1 MAYLSPNAPSPPVPS
16 QGLGVPVPLPQG
28 GVPQGGMP
36 QGGMPQGGLPV
47 QPQGARV
54 PSRGVPQGGMSTIP
68 PTTRTGAMQKYV
80 ETASRNPLEA
90 LRMAQLN
97 KTKGASLG
105 EQPKGGIGNLASN
118 VQLIP
123 EGSAPRDF
131 NLHKDV
137 LQHLAKPAAAAL
149 AMNLDSETRQELIE
163 DREPPVQEI
172 ESREPPVREIASREF
187 PVEETEDIPIDESGI
202 GNLASQFIGNN
213 LPQLDSKSYAGMG
226 ENEIRAAAGGGLMG
240 LAVEDEF
247 SGIVEGEGHGMEDN
261 IRMPIKEEGEDVGVL
276 AVSPKEYVVDSHTMS
291 ALGNGNPDEG
301 ADIMDEFVENI
312 REEAFGTTE
321 QPNEIDGLASLQ
333 SMLERV

>member
-1 MAYLSPNAPSPPVPS
+1 
-16 QGLGVPVPLPQG
+16 
-28 GVPQGGMP
+28 
-36 QGGMPQGGLPV
+36 
-47 QPQGARV
+47 
-54 PSRGVPQGGMSTIP
+54 MSTLP
-68 PTTRTGAMQKYV
+68 PTTRTGAIQKYA

-97 KTKGASLG
+97 KTKGVSSG
-105 EQPKGGIGNLASN
+105 TQPSSGIGNLASN
-118 VQLIP
+118 VKLIP
-123 EGSAPRDF
+123 RDLK
-131 NLHKDV
+131 LHKV
-137 LQHLAKPAAAAL
+137 LAPLMTAAASAL
-149 AMNLDSETRQELIE
+149 AMNLDPETRQELLESRESPIQEIE
-163 DREPPVQEI
+163 SRGFPIQEI
-172 ESREPPVREIASREF
+172 ESREPPVQEII
-187 PVEETEDIPIDESGI
+187 EETEDIPIDNSGI
-202 GNLASQFIGNN
+202 GNLANQFLGNN

-226 ENEIRAAAGGGLMG
+226 ENELRKAAGGGLMG

-261 IRMPIKEEGEDVGVL
+261 IRMPIKEEGEEVGVL

>member
-1 MAYLSPNAPSPPVPS
+1 MAVNPNPNVAPPIQP
-16 QGLGVPVPLPQG
+16 QGLGVPVPPPQG
-28 GVPQGGMP
+28 GGMP
-36 QGGMPQGGLPV
+36 QGGMPQGRVPV
-47 QPQGARV
+47 QPQGRMPMQPPRGRSV
-54 PSRGVPQGGMSTIP
+54 MDPRSRLEGIQDYAKLADQNPQ
-68 PTTRTGAMQKYV
+68 RLAQ
-80 ETASRNPLEA
+80 A
-90 LRMAQLN
+90 L
-97 KTKGASLG
+97 KGGASSG

-123 EGSAPRDF
+123 EGSAPRDLK
-131 NLHKDV
+131 LHKV
-137 LQHLAKPAAAAL
+137 LAPLMTAAASAL
-149 AMNLDSETRQELIE
+149 AMNLDPETRQELIE
-163 DREPPVQEI
+163 SREPPVQEI
-172 ESREPPVREIASREF
+172 I
-187 PVEETEDIPIDESGI
+187 EETEDIPIDNSGI
-202 GNLASQFIGNN
+202 GNLANQFLGNN

-247 SGIVEGEGHGMEDN
+247 SGMVEGEGHGMEDN
-261 IRMPIKEEGEDVGVL
+261 VRMPIKEEGENIGVL

-312 REEAFGTTE
+312 REEAFGTRE

>member
-1 MAYLSPNAPSPPVPS
+1 MAINPNAPLLPVPS
-16 QGLGVPVPLPQG
+16 QGLGVPVAPPQGG
-28 GVPQGGMP
+28 GVPQGG
-36 QGGMPQGGLPV
+36 GMPI

-54 PSRGVPQGGMSTIP
+54 PPRGMPQGGGMSTLP
-68 PTTRTGAMQKYV
+68 PTTRTGAMQKYA

-149 AMNLDSETRQELIE
+149 AMNLDPETRQELIE
-163 DREPPVQEI
+163 DKESPVQQI
-172 ESREPPVREIASREF
+172 ESREPPVREITSREF
-187 PVEETEDIPIDESGI
+187 PVEETIEETEDVPIDESGI
-202 GNLASQFIGNN
+202 GNLANQFLGNN

-226 ENEIRAAAGGGLMG
+226 ENELRKAAGGGLMG

-247 SGIVEGEGHGMEDN
+247 SGMVEGEGHGMEDN
-261 IRMPIKEEGEDVGVL
+261 VRMPIKEEGEDVGIL

-301 ADIMDEFVENI
+301 ADIMDEFVETI

>member
-1 MAYLSPNAPSPPVPS
+1 MAYPDPNAPSPPVPS
-16 QGLGVPVPLPQG
+16 QGLGVPVPPPQG
-28 GVPQGGMP
+28 GGMP
-36 QGGMPQGGLPV
+36 I

-54 PSRGVPQGGMSTIP
+54 PPRGMPQGGGMSTLP
-68 PTTRTGAMQKYV
+68 PTTRTGAIQKYA

-97 KTKGASLG
+97 KTKGASPASSG
-105 EQPKGGIGNLASN
+105 TQPSSGIGGMAPNMK
-118 VQLIP
+118 LIP
-123 EGSAPRDF
+123 EGSAPKDF
-131 NLHKDV
+131 NLNKV
-137 LQHLAKPAAAAL
+137 LKPLMEAAASAL
-149 AMNLDSETRQELIE
+149 ASNIDPETKQDLIE
-163 DREPPVQEI
+163 SKEPPVQETI
-172 ESREPPVREIASREF
+172 
-187 PVEETEDIPIDESGI
+187 EETEDVTIDNSGI
-202 GNLASQFIGNN
+202 GNIASQFLGNN
-213 LPQLDSKSYAGMG
+213 LPQLDGNMYAGMA

-261 IRMPIKEEGEDVGVL
+261 IRMPIKEEGEEVGTL

-312 REEAFGTTE
+312 REEAFGTIE

>member
-16 QGLGVPVPLPQG
+16 QGLGVPILPPQGG
-28 GVPQGGMP
+28 GVPQGGL
-36 QGGMPQGGLPV
+36 PQGGLPV

-54 PSRGVPQGGMSTIP
+54 PPRGMPQGGGMSTLP
-68 PTTRTGAMQKYV
+68 PTTRTGAIQKYA

-97 KTKGASLG
+97 KTKGASPASSG
-105 EQPKGGIGNLASN
+105 TQPSSGIGGIAPNMFLAP
-118 VQLIP
+118 VK
-123 EGSAPRDF
+123 DF
-131 NLHKDV
+131 KLHKV
-137 LQHLAKPAAAAL
+137 LEPLAEAAAAAL
-149 AMNLDSETRQELIE
+149 AMNLDPETRQELIE
-163 DREPPVQEI
+163 GKESPVQEI
-172 ESREPPVREIASREF
+172 ESREPPVQEII
-187 PVEETEDIPIDESGI
+187 EETEDVPIDNSGI
-202 GNLASQFIGNN
+202 GNLANQFLGNN
-213 LPQLDSKSYAGMG
+213 LPQLDSNRYAGME

-261 IRMPIKEEGEDVGVL
+261 IRMPIKEEGEEVGTL

-312 REEAFGTTE
+312 REEAFGTIE

>member
-1 MAYLSPNAPSPPVPS
+1 
-16 QGLGVPVPLPQG
+16 
-28 GVPQGGMP
+28 
-36 QGGMPQGGLPV
+36 
-47 QPQGARV
+47 
-54 PSRGVPQGGMSTIP
+54 
-68 PTTRTGAMQKYV
+68 
-80 ETASRNPLEA
+80 
-90 LRMAQLN
+90 
-97 KTKGASLG
+97 
-105 EQPKGGIGNLASN
+105 LASN

-123 EGSAPRDF
+123 EGSAPRDLK
-131 NLHKDV
+131 LHKV
-137 LQHLAKPAAAAL
+137 LAPLMTAAASAL
-149 AMNLDSETRQELIE
+149 AMNLDPETRQELLESRESPIQEIE
-163 DREPPVQEI
+163 SRGFPIQEI
-172 ESREPPVREIASREF
+172 ESREPPVQEII
-187 PVEETEDIPIDESGI
+187 EETEDIPIDNSGI
-202 GNLASQFIGNN
+202 GNLANQFLGNN

-226 ENEIRAAAGGGLMG
+226 ENELRAAAGGGLMG

-261 IRMPIKEEGEDVGVL
+261 IRMPIKEEGEEVGTL

>member
-1 MAYLSPNAPSPPVPS
+1 MAINPNAPLLPVPS
-16 QGLGVPVPLPQG
+16 QGLGVPVAPPQG
-28 GVPQGGMP
+28 GGMP
-36 QGGMPQGGLPV
+36 I

-54 PSRGVPQGGMSTIP
+54 PPRGMPQGGGMSTLP
-68 PTTRTGAMQKYV
+68 PTTRTGAIQKYA

-149 AMNLDSETRQELIE
+149 AMNLDPETRQELIE
-163 DREPPVQEI
+163 DKESPVQQI

-187 PVEETEDIPIDESGI
+187 PVEETIEETEDVPIDESGI
-202 GNLASQFIGNN
+202 GNLANQFLGNN

-226 ENEIRAAAGGGLMG
+226 ENELRKAAGGGLMG
-240 LAVEDEF
+240 LAVEDEI
-247 SGIVEGEGHGMEDN
+247 SGMVDLLLPSSEDN
-261 IRMPIKEEGEDVGVL
+261 IRMPIKEEGEEVGTL

>member
-1 MAYLSPNAPSPPVPS
+1 MAINPNAPLLPVPS
-16 QGLGVPVPLPQG
+16 QGLGVPVAPPQG
-28 GVPQGGMP
+28 GGMP
-36 QGGMPQGGLPV
+36 QGGMPQGRVPI

-54 PSRGVPQGGMSTIP
+54 PPRGMPQGGGMSTLP
-68 PTTRTGAMQKYV
+68 PTTRTGAIQKYA

-97 KTKGASLG
+97 KTKGASPASSG
-105 EQPKGGIGNLASN
+105 TQPSSGIGGMAPNMFLAP
-118 VQLIP
+118 VK
-123 EGSAPRDF
+123 DF
-131 NLHKDV
+131 KLHKV
-137 LQHLAKPAAAAL
+137 LEPLAEAAAAAL
-149 AMNLDSETRQELIE
+149 AMNLDPETRQELIE
-163 DREPPVQEI
+163 GRESPVQEI
-172 ESREPPVREIASREF
+172 ESREPPVQEII
-187 PVEETEDIPIDESGI
+187 EETEDVPIDNSGI
-202 GNLASQFIGNN
+202 GNLANQFLGNN

-226 ENEIRAAAGGGLMG
+226 ENELRKAAGGGLMG

-261 IRMPIKEEGEDVGVL
+261 IRMPIKEEGEEVGTL

-312 REEAFGTTE
+312 REEAFGTIE

>member
-1 MAYLSPNAPSPPVPS
+1 MAYPNPNAPSPPVPS
-16 QGLGVPVPLPQG
+16 QGLGVPVPPPQG
-28 GVPQGGMP
+28 GVS
-36 QGGMPQGGLPV
+36 QGGLPPRGMPI

-54 PSRGVPQGGMSTIP
+54 PPRGMPQGGGMSTLP
-68 PTTRTGAMQKYV
+68 PTTRTGAIQKYA

-97 KTKGASLG
+97 KTKGASPASSG
-105 EQPKGGIGNLASN
+105 TQPSSGIGGMAPNMFLAP
-118 VQLIP
+118 VK
-123 EGSAPRDF
+123 DF
-131 NLHKDV
+131 KLHKV
-137 LQHLAKPAAAAL
+137 LEPLAEAAAAAL
-149 AMNLDSETRQELIE
+149 AMNLDPETRQELIE
-163 DREPPVQEI
+163 GKESPVQEI
-172 ESREPPVREIASREF
+172 ESREPPVQEII
-187 PVEETEDIPIDESGI
+187 EETEDVPIDNSGI
-202 GNLASQFIGNN
+202 GNLANQFLGNN

-226 ENEIRAAAGGGLMG
+226 ENELRKAAGGGLMG

-261 IRMPIKEEGEDVGVL
+261 IRMPIKEEGEEVGTL

-312 REEAFGTTE
+312 REEAFGTIE